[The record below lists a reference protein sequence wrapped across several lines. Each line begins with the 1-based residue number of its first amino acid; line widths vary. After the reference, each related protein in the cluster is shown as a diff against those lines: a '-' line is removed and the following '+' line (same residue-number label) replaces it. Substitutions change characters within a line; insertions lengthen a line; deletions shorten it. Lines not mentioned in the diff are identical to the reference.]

1 LRQDAA
7 AFRRTQSTRP
17 ACGRYERRTRR
28 ATVADDDTSK
38 REQAQ
43 EAILNEIIRRADGSP
58 LSVVLL
64 SEAWAWLMYPNQSH
78 GTSAATK

>member
-1 LRQDAA
+1 M
-7 AFRRTQSTRP
+7 
-17 ACGRYERRTRR
+17 
-28 ATVADDDTSK
+28 ADDDTSK